1 MLSHKIAKTLF
12 TLLLLLSRT
21 FLLAQ
26 DGEYQD
32 DGDFTP
38 FLFGIG
44 IVFLSVAGGVFAA
57 GFLLVMG
64 ITGLAVLLTA
74 IGILSSSFLVAMHTR
89 SLMTGFKTFLYLLF
103 PLLGGITG
111 AAFFLGIS
119 TLFKLNLP
127 YETDLLVGAMS
138 GIAGGL
144 LLAFITVVITRNLGK
159 MLFRN

>member
-1 MLSHKIAKTLF
+1 MFSPKITKVLLA
-12 TLLLLLSRT
+12 LLLVSASN

-44 IVFLSVAGGVFAA
+44 IVFLSAAGGVFAA

-64 ITGLAVLLTA
+64 IAGLAALLTA
-74 IGILSSSFLVAMHTR
+74 AGILSSSFLMAMHKR
-89 SLMTGFKTFLYLLF
+89 SLMAGFKTFVYLLF

-111 AAFFLGIS
+111 AAFFWGIS
-119 TLFKLNLP
+119 TLFKLHLR
-127 YETDLLVGAMS
+127 YETDLLIGALS

-144 LLAFITVVITRNLGK
+144 LLAFIIIVITRSLGK